1 MSAAPPAA
9 WIVRPRP
16 RPAAR
21 LRLVCFPH
29 AGGSA
34 SAYHAWGGALPEEI
48 EVWAVQPPGHET
60 RMREPLPATLDALVE
75 DLARALVP
83 ALEGPFAFFGHS
95 LGALVAFELAR
106 ALRRKGRPLPGRL
119 LVSGRCAPQ
128 LVEQGPAIDTLP
140 DELFLD
146 ALSERYGGIPDA
158 VRREPELVALF
169 LPILRADWRLA
180 AGYSYRAESPLP
192 CPIAAFGGRDDVT
205 APVDA
210 IAAWREQTS
219 AAFSQHM
226 LPGGHFFALGAPPAL
241 LGVIAGELGARP

>member
-16 RPAAR
+16 RPGAR
-21 LRLVCFPH
+21 LHLLCFPH
-29 AGGSA
+29 AGGAA
-34 SAYHAWGGALPEEI
+34 SAYHGWGGALPEEI

-60 RMREPLPATLDALVE
+60 RMREPLPATLEALVE
-75 DLARALVP
+75 DLARALAP
-83 ALEGPFAFFGHS
+83 ALDGRFAFFGHS

-106 ALRRKGRPLPGRL
+106 TLRRKGQRLPERL
-119 LVSGRCAPQ
+119 LVSGRSAPQ
-128 LVEQGPAIDTLP
+128 VVEHGPAIEALP
-140 DELFLD
+140 DERFLD
-146 ALSERYGGIPDA
+146 ALSERYGGIPEA

-180 AGYSYRAESPLP
+180 AAYSYRAEAPLP
-192 CPIAAFGGRDDVT
+192 CPIAAFGGLDDTT
-205 APVDA
+205 APVAA
-210 IAAWREQTS
+210 IAAWREQTA

-241 LGVIAGELGARP
+241 LGVIAGELGTRP